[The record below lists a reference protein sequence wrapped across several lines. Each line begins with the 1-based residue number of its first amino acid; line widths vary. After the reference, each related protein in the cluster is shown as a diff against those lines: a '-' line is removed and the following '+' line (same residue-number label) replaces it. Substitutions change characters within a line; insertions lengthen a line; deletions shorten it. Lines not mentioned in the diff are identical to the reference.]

1 MRVIVGLGNPGPAY
15 VQSRHNVGFMVL
27 QAVAGFMGFEFCP
40 QGAVAE
46 ARGSF
51 EGKDVRLVL
60 PQTYMNRSGTAL
72 ASMSDPPHVNEIVLV
87 YDDVDLSV
95 GAVRIRRT
103 GGSGGHR
110 GVSSVIEAYGHGFVR
125 VRIGVGRPPES
136 MDTAAFVLAPM
147 SELEHREQAVGVIRG
162 AEAVKCIVADGVDVA
177 MRNYNGHPPAL
188 PS

>member
-1 MRVIVGLGNPGPAY
+1 MRVVVGLGNPGPAY
-15 VQSRHNVGFMVL
+15 EQSRHNVGFMVV
-27 QAVAGFMGFEFCP
+27 QAVAGFMGVELCP
-40 QGAVAE
+40 QGAVSE
-46 ARGSF
+46 ARGLF

-60 PQTYMNRSGTAL
+60 PQTYMNRSGIAL
-72 ASMSDPPHVNEIVLV
+72 ASMFDPPRANEIVLV

-95 GAVRIRRT
+95 GAVRIRRS

-110 GVSSVIEAYGHGFVR
+110 GVSSVIEGYGHEFVR

-147 SELEHREQAVGVIRG
+147 SEIERNEQAIGVMRG
-162 AEAVKCIVADGVDVA
+162 AEAVKCIVTDGVDVA